1 MEGCWKDGK
10 RWKEIGKLRFEIWK
24 HCWTY
29 MHTSSQI
36 PDSFIPF
43 SSSPQK
49 PLAPQDPS
57 HFCRAFFCILKHF
70 RWNLLRI
77 HLCAMLLICYQ
88 ELCPTIQMRS
98 KSLQKTGISDSMII
112 WTVDF
117 NTPETNSIDI
127 AHQFLVELN
136 FCLWLP
142 KGLTCYATK
151 KISLKSFQSSI
162 AFNNWIFHQ
171 NNGLITTAGGYVFCP
186 AIKDWQVQLMIQL
199 SNGPKLEI
207 GSCHHRV

>member
-1 MEGCWKDGK
+1 MMRLVFYDWQAPPKPAETNQWKDVGRMGK
-10 RWKEIGKLRFEIWK
+10 DERKLGSWGLKFESIAE
-24 HCWTY
+24 
-29 MHTSSQI
+29 HTCIHQI

-43 SSSPQK
+43 SSSPQKHPK

-98 KSLQKTGISDSMII
+98 KSLQKTGILDSMII

-117 NTPETNSIDI
+117 NTPLKQI
-127 AHQFLVELN
+127 QL
-136 FCLWLP
+136 
-142 KGLTCYATK
+142 
-151 KISLKSFQSSI
+151 ISLMNS
-162 AFNNWIFHQ
+162 
-171 NNGLITTAGGYVFCP
+171 
-186 AIKDWQVQLMIQL
+186 
-199 SNGPKLEI
+199 
-207 GSCHHRV
+207 